1 MKLSKIVTTLF
12 GAALLLAS
20 CAFAGETNKTS
31 VNLAEKVTVEGKTIG
46 PGTYKVEWQGTGANV
61 QVTLSQGKRTVATFP
76 AQINE
81 QANNNAVN
89 AYGSATEPDGSKSLT
104 AIYVGGKKYILEVE
118 QASASREAASTTA
131 K

>member
-1 MKLSKIVTTLF
+1 MKRTKIVTTLF
-12 GAALLLAS
+12 GAALLVGTAAL
-20 CAFAGETNKTS
+20 AGEVNKTTVS
-31 VNLAEKVTVEGKTIG
+31 ISEKVTVEGKTID

-104 AIYVGGKKYILEVE
+104 AIYVGGKHMVLQV
-118 QASASREAASTTA
+118 ARNAASQQSSNQNA